1 MAVVNCLGKGTP
13 YNGESDNNKETYWK
27 KEWQKEAKERLD
39 LHTKIMEEYDI
50 QLAAIEAKY
59 KKSKHKSFS
68 TALRL
73 NKVAKKDMAIYKLSV
88 RFMKIAIHSAF
99 KNIGK

>member
-73 NKVAKKDMAIYKLSV
+73 NKVAKKRYGNLQIKCKVYEDSDTFCI
-88 RFMKIAIHSAF
+88 
-99 KNIGK
+99 